1 LQFLDHWRDTS
12 PGRGSPKITLPME
25 QIGPISRIRGC
36 VLLTDFVYYQ
46 IRGLADVDIVVRKKG
61 EIVVIRDGV
70 H

>member
-1 LQFLDHWRDTS
+1 
-12 PGRGSPKITLPME
+12 ME

-46 IRGLADVDIVVRKKG
+46 IRRLADVDIVVRKKG